1 MANTP
6 FGGSCQ
12 CGAVK
17 YTVIQEPN
25 WCGCC
30 HCEQCR
36 RQVSSA
42 FATFIGCNVEDFALE
57 QGELAHYASSAGVKR
72 SFCRDCG
79 TPMAFQSEHIPGE
92 IHLLI
97 GTLDDPSQF
106 EPQVEVFC
114 KERLSWLK
122 LEVNGPSFDNLP
134 DF

>member
-1 MANTP
+1 MTKP
-6 FGGSCQ
+6 LFGGHCQ

-17 YTVIQEPN
+17 YTVSRNPN
-25 WCGCC
+25 WCGSC

-36 RQVSSA
+36 RHVSSA
-42 FATFIGCNVEDFALE
+42 FATFIGCDADSVTIEE
-57 QGELAHYASSAGVKR
+57 GELTHYASSPGVKR

-79 TPMAFQSEHIPGE
+79 TPMAFQSEQMPGE

-97 GTLDDPSQF
+97 GTLDDPSRF

-114 KERLSWLK
+114 KEKLPWLK

-134 DF
+134 DL